1 MPIKRKLN
9 EWDTN
14 KSVFVIEYQS
24 PYSKGTIIVDTKFYQ
39 KHINKF
45 ERKMK
50 DCVIL
55 SMIEREK
62 EFEDYL

>member
-1 MPIKRKLN
+1 MARNSIDYANSKY
-9 EWDTN
+9 EI
-14 KSVFVIEYQS
+14 VITYQS
-24 PYSKGTIIVDTKFYQ
+24 PYSKGQIIVDSKFYE
-39 KHINKF
+39 KYIKKF

-62 EFEDYL
+62 EFESYL